1 MLYIL
6 LKKEK
11 KKKRKRIR
19 GMLASDFAKVDF
31 KLYQDLDINIC
42 KNVKVCL
49 SRHMWLQYIPKS
61 KH

>member
-31 KLYQDLDINIC
+31 KLY
-42 KNVKVCL
+42 
-49 SRHMWLQYIPKS
+49 
-61 KH
+61 